1 MFKEKALNKTQND
14 SPHKTS
20 CVLSS
25 VLHRGCVIDY
35 QEYIFKKKGNSY
47 HYGIVDSGDII

>member
-14 SPHKTS
+14 SPHKTA

-35 QEYIFKKKGNSY
+35 QEYILKKKESLTTT
-47 HYGIVDSGDII
+47 VL

>member
-25 VLHRGCVIDY
+25 VLHRGRVIDY
-35 QEYIFKKKGNSY
+35 QEYILKKKESLTTT
-47 HYGIVDSGDII
+47 VL